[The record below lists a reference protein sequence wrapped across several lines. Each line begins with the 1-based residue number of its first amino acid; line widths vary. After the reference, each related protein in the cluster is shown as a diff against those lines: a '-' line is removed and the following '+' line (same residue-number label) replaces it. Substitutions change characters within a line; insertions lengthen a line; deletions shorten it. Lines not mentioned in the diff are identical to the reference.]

1 MTLVSR
7 VYLIGLAS
15 ESKQLQD
22 YFFGTEKS
30 AYDQPTTE
38 RGFAP
43 DFAVWK
49 RIVDD
54 AIAGTEV
61 GNPAQATASID
72 LLLIAFRGVNEALG
86 ALDPEQVKKD
96 LEDARTGMYSSE
108 RLWPY
113 NPDWNVGGHYSHL
126 LTLIPRLVVATQR
139 AYQVLLDVAV
149 ADLEAG
155 KGNAALLKAR
165 STLETKLSPAFKF
178 PRLFSPTLLITRS
191 DFESKKKRHLDY
203 FDESKKAPSA
213 EIQAYRKD
221 ETSFS
226 EKDLTIERVFNI
238 RANQLEFI
246 ENMFGFGK
254 EKPKVPTKDMIKGIT
269 KDNTKDTTNGVTV
282 ESTEN
287 AAALKSVAGFK
298 LHDDDSW
305 RLFLLV
311 KFRASR
317 KRLGNDWDAL
327 AATIAVLSDYL
338 SAFTIHTPYNIDE
351 FGDNYLGRTFPRTL
365 TGQFIE
371 DCGVYALKIAYAL
384 SLVRKELGLIFRA
397 VVVPVHVALVISFED
412 VTKGAFIVN
421 NNQVTPVEP
430 GALKS
435 FATKWQQTDEKG
447 AALVTPRPLDANK
460 FLGELAAATFVE
472 RTNIPYRVEDVPGV
486 PDVKDPAKRH
496 AVLWTF
502 YHKKVLDQVT
512 ASTKDEAQPELKF
525 LSLLEHEKQVY
536 NNLAVPFWREA
547 NKRFSNQLAAITSA
561 AADLSSSDPKKLAAA
576 QATLAA
582 HKKELFDLAKPIR
595 DKIAQLDAERQEV
608 TKFMTAHPA
617 AAAKTAQISPWLRLG
632 ISFSW
637 ELRLDDYLGDDL
649 RPGEILDPKK
659 VLPPPW
665 GDRDRLLPPI
675 D

>member
-1 MTLVSR
+1 ML
-7 VYLIGLAS
+7 
-15 ESKQLQD
+15 
-22 YFFGTEKS
+22 
-30 AYDQPTTE
+30 E
-38 RGFAP
+38 R
-43 DFAVWK
+43 
-49 RIVDD
+49 
-54 AIAGTEV
+54 
-61 GNPAQATASID
+61 
-72 LLLIAFRGVNEALG
+72 
-86 ALDPEQVKKD
+86 
-96 LEDARTGMYSSE
+96 
-108 RLWPY
+108 
-113 NPDWNVGGHYSHL
+113 
-126 LTLIPRLVVATQR
+126 
-139 AYQVLLDVAV
+139 
-149 ADLEAG
+149 
-155 KGNAALLKAR
+155 
-165 STLETKLSPAFKF
+165 
-178 PRLFSPTLLITRS
+178 
-191 DFESKKKRHLDY
+191 
-203 FDESKKAPSA
+203 
-213 EIQAYRKD
+213 
-221 ETSFS
+221 
-226 EKDLTIERVFNI
+226 
-238 RANQLEFI
+238 
-246 ENMFGFGK
+246 MFGFA
-254 EKPKVPTKDMIKGIT
+254 KDK
-269 KDNTKDTTNGVTV
+269 TNVVTV
-282 ESTEN
+282 ESAEN
-287 AAALKSVAGFK
+287 AAAIKSTAGFK

-305 RLFLLV
+305 RLFSLE

-327 AATIAVLSDYL
+327 SATIAVLSDYL

-351 FGDNYLGRTFPRTL
+351 FGDNYLSRTFPRTL

-397 VVVPVHVALVISFED
+397 VVVPVHVALVISYED

-421 NNQVTPVEP
+421 NNQFTPVEP
-430 GALKS
+430 ADLKN

-447 AALVTPRPLDANK
+447 TALATPRPLDANR

-472 RTNIPYRVEDVPGV
+472 RTNIPYRVEDVPEV

-502 YHKKVLDQVT
+502 YHKKVLNQVT
-512 ASTKDEAQPELKF
+512 AATKDEAQPELKF
-525 LSLLEHEKQVY
+525 LSLLEHEKQAY
-536 NNLAVPFWREA
+536 NDLAVPFWQA
-547 NKRFSNQLAAITSA
+547 AYARFLAQRTALTAA
-561 AADLSSSDPKKLAAA
+561 AADLGSSDPKKQTAA

-582 HKKELFDLAKPIR
+582 HKKELLDLAKPVR

-665 GDRDRLLPPI
+665 GDPDRLLPPI